1 MAWLYKH
8 PLIEGS
14 VFALFMVAALAGIVL
29 SGCDKG
35 QSQEQSQE
43 QPQDGVVSLHDS
55 TGFEQALVLSS
66 ACSDGACFTAVQ
78 LQTGPRA
85 GRTEQLKQLAGE
97 RGDVI
102 TVSVKYTLFPNGTV
116 SSWDLGN

>member
-14 VFALFMVAALAGIVL
+14 IFALFMVAALAGILL
-29 SGCDKG
+29 SGCDKE
-35 QSQEQSQE
+35 QSQEQS
-43 QPQDGVVSLHDS
+43 QDGVVSLHDS

-66 ACSDGACFTAVQ
+66 ACSAGACFTAVQ

-97 RGDVI
+97 RGDI
-102 TVSVKYTLFPNGTV
+102 IKVSVKYTLFPNGSV
-116 SSWDLGN
+116 SSWELGN